1 VIAPRKPGA
10 PRAPKDRGEM
20 REYSSPACYLHEFES
35 HPASMGVPDVRIKRV
50 YDEPHPADGF
60 RVLVD
65 RLWPRGIKK
74 DNAVFDVW
82 MRELAPSTELRKW
95 FHQNPARW
103 NEFRTRYR
111 DELLERASD
120 LEALRQRA
128 GRQRLTLIYAAR
140 DPKVNHA
147 AVLEEIIRKS

>member
-1 VIAPRKPGA
+1 LIAARKPNA
-10 PRAPKDRGEM
+10 PRAPKDRGEI
-20 REYSSPACYLHEFES
+20 REYSSPPCYLHEFEP
-35 HPASMGVPDVRIKRV
+35 HPAPTGVPDVHIKRV

-103 NEFRTRYR
+103 NEFRKKYR
-111 DELLERASD
+111 DELLDRASE

-128 GRQRLTLIYAAR
+128 GQQRLTLIYAAR

-147 AVLEEIIRKS
+147 AVLEEIIRKG